1 MALTNFASLTT
12 ENLTIWSREFWAMA
26 RNASFVNKFAGTGP
40 NSMIQRITELKKD
53 EKGARAVITL
63 IADLVDDGTVGD
75 NTLEG
80 RMEALKSYDQVIR
93 IDQIRHGNENIGRL
107 AEQKSVVS
115 FREQSRDKLA
125 YWMGD
130 RIDQLAFL
138 TMSGIAYSTK
148 NNGAARTG
156 SQFPLLEFAADVAAP
171 TTKRHLRWVAAT
183 GALAPGATASVVAT
197 DTPSYKMLV
206 ALRAYAKTH
215 YIKGVKGAGNEEI
228 YHLFMT
234 PDAMAKLR
242 IDADYI
248 ANLRY
253 AGLRG
258 PSNELFAGASSSI
271 MIEGIMI
278 HEFRHVY
285 NTTGLGSGSKWGASG
300 TVEGCRG
307 LFCGS
312 QSLGWADIGDAYWVE
327 EGKDF
332 ENRQAITT
340 GKMFGILKPK
350 FYSIYDQSIE
360 DFGMLV
366 VDMAQ

>member
-1 MALTNFASLTT
+1 MALTNFASLTNEQYT
-12 ENLTIWSREFWAMA
+12 VWSREFWTMA
-26 RNASFVNKFAGTGP
+26 RNSSFVNKFAGTGQ

-53 EKGARAVITL
+53 DKGARAVITL

-107 AEQKSVVS
+107 AEQKSVVN

-138 TMSGIAYSTK
+138 TMSGISYSVRNT
-148 NNGAARTG
+148 GAARTG
-156 SQFPLLEFAADVAAP
+156 SQFPMLEFAADVGAP

-183 GALAPGATASVVAT
+183 NSLAPGNTAALVAT

-215 YIKGVKGAGNEEI
+215 YMKGIKGAGNEEVF
-228 YHLFMT
+228 HLFLT

-242 IDADYI
+242 VDPDYI
-248 ANLRY
+248 ANLRN
-253 AGLRG
+253 AGVRG

-271 MIEGIMI
+271 MIEGTMI
-278 HEFRHVY
+278 HEFRHVF
-285 NTTGLGSGSKWGASG
+285 NTLGLLSGSKWGAGG
-300 TVEGCRG
+300 TVEGCRA
-307 LFCGS
+307 LYCGA

-332 ENRQAITT
+332 ENRQAITV

-350 FYSIYDQSIE
+350 FYSVYDQSIE

-366 VDMAQ
+366 VDVAQ